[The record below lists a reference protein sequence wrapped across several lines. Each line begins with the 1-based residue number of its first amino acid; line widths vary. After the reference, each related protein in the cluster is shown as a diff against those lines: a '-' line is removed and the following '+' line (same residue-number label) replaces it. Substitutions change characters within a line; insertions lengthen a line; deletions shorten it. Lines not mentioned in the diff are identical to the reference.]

1 MSISTNFPAIKPSLM
16 LDFANTGSL
25 DPRITFSRASTGTY
39 YDGVTAAKAEENLLQ
54 YSQEFNESY
63 YQQLRSTVSANATTA
78 PDGTST
84 ADALTQATGQTTSGA
99 VYLAANIAY
108 SASTYIFSVFA
119 KPNGKDFIRLAMIDG
134 GSTFRECY
142 FDVNNGTVGTASN
155 GAVGTITASA
165 NGYYRCSVAYT
176 FSSASTMNPRIFLAD
191 TNNSSTVVDSGG
203 LYIWGAQLEQRSS
216 VTAYTP
222 TTTQPITNYI
232 PVLETA
238 ASDVARFDHNPTT
251 FESLGLL
258 IEEQRTNVLTYS
270 SEFDNA
276 AWTKTNAT
284 ITANTVVAPD
294 GTLTGDKLVE
304 DTNTGSHQLVRSISF
319 VSGTTYSLTFY
330 AKASERNRVNLQFP
344 SSAFTSPLNVNF
356 DLLNGTV
363 ISAAAGATASI
374 VNVGN
379 GWYRCQASAT
389 ATVTITANSVI
400 IRLIESGTTAS
411 YTGDGYSGIFI
422 WGAQLEAGAFP
433 TSYIA
438 TTSAQVTRSADAASM
453 TGTNFSSW
461 YNQGEGALYSSY
473 DVIGY
478 NPAAASSFP
487 VNVSVSDGTS
497 SNYIALLNTNYGS
510 NLYGYPA
517 ASVAGIAQYSM
528 YGGTVVSFSINT
540 LVQAC
545 VSYAVNNALYSVNG
559 LAAQSDTTCL
569 VPIVNKLNIGVGASG
584 SLSFINGH
592 IRKISYYPQAL
603 TAANLQALTS

>member
-25 DPRITFSRASTGTY
+25 DPRVSFARASTGTY
-39 YDGVTAAKAEENLLQ
+39 YDGVTTAMAEQNLLLR
-54 YSQEFNESY
+54 SQEFDNAVWVKNNV
-63 YQQLRSTVSANATTA
+63 TVTENSTTA
-78 PDGTST
+78 PDSTATADTVTEDTATANHQFYQAVVFTSNPTTYSVYIKANGCNTVDVYFRTGTTGTVSSHFNYNLSTVTASVTSGISASATITDVGNGWYRITGTS
-84 ADALTQATGQTTSGA
+84 SS
-99 VYLAANIAY
+99 N
-108 SASTYIFSVFA
+108 SASTVAIL
-119 KPNGKDFIRLAMIDG
+119 RLTRLGSSYTGDG
-134 GSTFRECY
+134 
-142 FDVNNGTVGTASN
+142 
-155 GAVGTITASA
+155 I
-165 NGYYRCSVAYT
+165 
-176 FSSASTMNPRIFLAD
+176 
-191 TNNSSTVVDSGG
+191 SGVY
-203 LYIWGAQLEQRSS
+203 LWGAQLEERSAVS
-216 VTAYTP
+216 SYTA
-222 TTTQPITNYI
+222 TTTQPIVNYI
-232 PVLETA
+232 PVLQTA
-238 ASDVARFDHNPTT
+238 AANVARFDHNPTT
-251 FESLGLL
+251 GEALGLL
-258 IEEQRTNVLTYS
+258 IEEQRTNLLTYS
-270 SEFDNA
+270 SEFSNA
-276 AWTKTNAT
+276 AWTKSNAT
-284 ITANTVVAPD
+284 VTTNTVVAPD

-304 DTNTGSHQLVRSISF
+304 DTNTGGHGVYRGF
-319 VSGTTYSLTFY
+319 VYSAITYTYSIR
-330 AKASERNRVNLQFP
+330 AKAAERTKLRLVAAG
-344 SSAFTSPLNVNF
+344 SSGVLTNVDLGAGTIDSGAAFGSGWTVVGTSIQNIG
-356 DLLNGTV
+356 NGFYVASITFT
-363 ISAAAGATASI
+363 AAA
-374 VNVGN
+374 
-379 GWYRCQASAT
+379 
-389 ATVTITANSVI
+389 
-400 IRLIESGTTAS
+400 ESGSLQINLLDASGNNS
-411 YTGDGYSGIFI
+411 YTGNGYSGIFI

-433 TSYIA
+433 TSAIA